1 MNSTHFFRGLW
12 GVRSTQV
19 GKIQEKK
26 CPWGTFAVDNVK
38 KVVFHGLEI
47 SDGTP
52 ERTAAGMGL
61 AGSSVVGRSRWP
73 EQLQDRIIIS
83 ITIGEGMLN
92 LADW

>member
-1 MNSTHFFRGLW
+1 M
-12 GVRSTQV
+12 

-47 SDGTP
+47 SDGTT
-52 ERTAAGMGL
+52 ERIAAGIGL
-61 AGSSVVGRSRWP
+61 AGSSVVGRNRWP
-73 EQLQDRIIIS
+73 EQLQDRIRIS
-83 ITIGEGMLN
+83 IIGEGMLN